1 MSNERIVCASCSSN
15 NFATQA
21 ACWKCGKPL
30 ATVAPAAS
38 NAMPAVDSVPLGSSP
53 AASHYAAVSYNLPIE
68 SPAAFWSAVAMGIVF
83 PMIAIPVGL
92 VFLMLDNKRKS
103 QIGWW
108 NILFGLIG
116 TLLNGIVI
124 AVSLTPLLLNASR
137 MLPSLTG
144 GRMGQAQTQDM
155 NAEAPPLDLPGQ
167 RPFASP
173 PR

>member
-1 MSNERIVCASCSSN
+1 MSNERIVCAFCSSN

-30 ATVAPAAS
+30 ATVSS
-38 NAMPAVDSVPLGSSP
+38 NAMPTASTVPLVSSP
-53 AASHYAAVSYNLPIE
+53 AASHDAAVSYNLPSE
-68 SPAAFWSAVAMGIVF
+68 SPSAFWSAVAMGIVF

-92 VFLMLDNKRKS
+92 VFLMLDDKRKS

-167 RPFASP
+167 RPFANP